1 MKIGVYPGSFDP
13 ITLGHLDIITRAS
26 KVVDKLIIAV
36 LNNNGKNPKFTTLE
50 RMDMLK
56 ESTKD
61 LDNVEVE
68 YFSGLLVDFM
78 EVKKADIIIRGLR
91 SASDFEFELQLAQ
104 TNNKLNDK
112 IETIFLTTKVEYSYI
127 SSSLFREVLS
137 FKGNIKGFVPK
148 AVVKYLEEQ
157 RKAVINGN
165 DR

>member
-13 ITLGHLDIITRAS
+13 ITLGHLDLITRAS

-36 LNNNGKNPKFTTLE
+36 LNNKGKNPKFTILE

-56 ESTKD
+56 EATKD

-78 EVKKADIIIRGLR
+78 KVKKADIIIRGLR

-104 TNNKLNDK
+104 TNNKLNNK

-127 SSSLFREVLS
+127 SSSLVREVLS
-137 FKGNIKGFVPK
+137 FEGNIKDFVPK

-157 RKAVINGN
+157 RKAVTNGN

>member
-1 MKIGVYPGSFDP
+1 MKVGVYPGSFDP
-13 ITLGHLDIITRAS
+13 ITLGHLDIITRSS

-36 LNNNGKNPKFTTLE
+36 LNNGGKNPKFTTLE
-50 RMDMLK
+50 RMEMLK

-61 LDNVEVE
+61 LNNVEVE

-78 EVKKADIIIRGLR
+78 EVKKANFIIRGLR

-112 IETIFLTTKVEYSYI
+112 IETIFLTTKVQYSYI
-127 SSSLFREVLS
+127 SSSLVKEVLS
-137 FKGNIKGFVPK
+137 FDGDIKDFVPK
-148 AVVKYLEEQ
+148 AVVKYIEEQ
-157 RKAVINGN
+157 RKVSSNGN